1 MAGRR
6 GFSGF
11 LIGMCAWLLLAAVDF
26 APVLAQAPPADAVD
40 PEEVDVAPV
49 ILDGRQLFQ
58 IRGLSTYPADQR
70 AKKIAKRLAAA
81 AGDYRVSPDSLFAV
95 PNELGLLITA
105 GSHEIMTVLDA
116 DARLEKLTVPEFAA
130 GCRLRIKDAIVDY
143 RRDREPGRMLRNG
156 ILVVVVS
163 AGLALLL
170 FVFAR
175 VARRAERWLT
185 ARYKRTEEA
194 TRGRAF
200 EVISTDRLWWLLR
213 MATGAIRIVVV
224 VVLVYLYLQW
234 ALELFPWTRHF
245 GRTLLSLVSNPVRA
259 IVDGFV
265 GYLPELFFL
274 VILMLFARWAMRVVK
289 VFFTAVEH
297 GTVVLPDFD
306 PEWAQP
312 TFRIVRTI
320 LYALLVVVAY
330 PYIPGSG
337 SGAFKGVSLM
347 VGVLFSLGSS
357 SIVANLIAGYSMI
370 YRRAFRVGDRIR
382 INDHIGDVIA
392 IRALVT
398 SLRTPKNEEIII
410 PNSEI
415 LNNPILNYSAMARE
429 GALILHTTVGIGYE
443 VPWRQVEAMLLMAA
457 ERTEGLRRDRP
468 AFVLQ
473 TSLGDFCVVYE
484 INVYCDS
491 AQRMAPLYTALHQNI
506 QDVFNEYG
514 VQIMTPAYEGD
525 PETPKVVPPE
535 RWHERPAAGPG
546 A

>member
-1 MAGRR
+1 
-6 GFSGF
+6 
-11 LIGMCAWLLLAAVDF
+11 
-26 APVLAQAPPADAVD
+26 
-40 PEEVDVAPV
+40 
-49 ILDGRQLFQ
+49 
-58 IRGLSTYPADQR
+58 
-70 AKKIAKRLAAA
+70 
-81 AGDYRVSPDSLFAV
+81 
-95 PNELGLLITA
+95 
-105 GSHEIMTVLDA
+105 
-116 DARLEKLTVPEFAA
+116 
-130 GCRLRIKDAIVDY
+130 
-143 RRDREPGRMLRNG
+143 
-156 ILVVVVS
+156 
-163 AGLALLL
+163 
-170 FVFAR
+170 
-175 VARRAERWLT
+175 
-185 ARYKRTEEA
+185 
-194 TRGRAF
+194 
-200 EVISTDRLWWLLR
+200 
-213 MATGAIRIVVV
+213 
-224 VVLVYLYLQW
+224 
-234 ALELFPWTRHF
+234 
-245 GRTLLSLVSNPVRA
+245 
-259 IVDGFV
+259 
-265 GYLPELFFL
+265 
-274 VILMLFARWAMRVVK
+274 
-289 VFFTAVEH
+289 
-297 GTVVLPDFD
+297 
-306 PEWAQP
+306 
-312 TFRIVRTI
+312 
-320 LYALLVVVAY
+320 VAY